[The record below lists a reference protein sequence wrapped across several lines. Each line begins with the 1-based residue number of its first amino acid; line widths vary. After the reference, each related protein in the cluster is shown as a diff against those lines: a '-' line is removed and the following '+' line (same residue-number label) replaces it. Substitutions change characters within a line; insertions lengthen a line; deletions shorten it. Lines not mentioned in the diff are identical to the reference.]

1 MIGFVSHTGDKWKNR
16 MKLFVVFAIK
26 EILMKQGYVLIV
38 WIEKEAGV
46 MR

>member
-1 MIGFVSHTGDKWKNR
+1 

-46 MR
+46 MRQDFITLSSFQQ

>member
-1 MIGFVSHTGDKWKNR
+1 

-38 WIEKEAGV
+38 WIEKVAGV
-46 MR
+46 MRQDLITLSSFQQ

>member
-1 MIGFVSHTGDKWKNR
+1 

-46 MR
+46 MRQDVITLSYFQQ

>member
-1 MIGFVSHTGDKWKNR
+1 

-46 MR
+46 MRQDFTTLSSFQQ